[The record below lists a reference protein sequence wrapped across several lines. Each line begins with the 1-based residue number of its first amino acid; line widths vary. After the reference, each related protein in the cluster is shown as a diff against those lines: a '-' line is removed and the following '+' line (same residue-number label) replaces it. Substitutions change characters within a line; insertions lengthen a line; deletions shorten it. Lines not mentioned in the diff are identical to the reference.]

1 MRIPSSFR
9 ARTFVVLLLVSLV
22 PALLTLG
29 VGTLVLREVVLST
42 GSAGAWDEVADSGQ
56 SLFQDIASLGPES
69 ERLESAV
76 ERHQSALA
84 ESVRFSRLYSFL
96 GDRVL
101 SLLPAFALFLMIL
114 VGGLALAAA
123 NWFSKDFSR
132 PVETLVEWTRAL
144 ARGDP
149 LETTGRSSIRGE
161 ITEFAHLQDALKAT
175 SVELAEAR
183 RRELAKARMRSWSE
197 MARKVAHELRNPL
210 TPMAMAARRVVRSD
224 ERAVSEAGE
233 VLTEEIERL
242 EALARAFSHFGTL
255 PEGPISPVDVTE
267 LLATLTRRLS
277 SDRFPI
283 ELDAPPEPV
292 FVQGH
297 LEALERVFRNLV
309 SNAVEAVEAAAR
321 GGGGE
326 DPAREPVRI
335 ELRAPPSGA
344 EIRVLDRGAGIPEEI
359 LERIW
364 EPEFTSKRRG
374 TGLGLAM
381 VRQVVHA
388 HGGGAEAGNR
398 PGGGAEFLVRLP
410 SDPEA
415 GTGEDGAGPTTP
427 QPRAEVWVEPS
438 PGPPRT
444 DRS

>member
-22 PALLTLG
+22 PTLLTLA

-56 SLFQDIASLGPES
+56 SLFEDIASLGPES

-123 NWFSKDFSR
+123 NWFSEDFSR

-149 LETTGRSSIRGE
+149 LKTAGRSSIRGE

-242 EALARAFSHFGTL
+242 EALARAFSHFGTP
-255 PEGPISPVDVTE
+255 PEGPMSPVDVTE

-277 SDRFPI
+277 SDGFPI
-283 ELDAPPEPV
+283 ELDAPPQPV

-309 SNAVEAVEAAAR
+309 SNAVEAVEAAER
-321 GGGGE
+321 GEGGK
-326 DPAREPVRI
+326 DPTREPVRI
-335 ELRAPPSGA
+335 ELRARASGA

-359 LERIW
+359 LARIW

-415 GTGEDGAGPTTP
+415 GAGEDGAGPAASW
-427 QPRAEVWVEPS
+427 PRAGAEPA
-438 PGPPRT
+438 PGPRRAN
-444 DRS
+444 RS